1 MLWSFSLLSVEAYY
15 MTYDNFCRLFLLV
28 NLLFTLHIFP
38 SSLPRPPSNCYTSHA
53 SSPLPCPHMD
63 VPTPPPHP
71 QPLNSLG
78 PPVFWGLGSS
88 SLNEHRPSRSLL
100 YVCWEPHISW
110 CMLSIWWSSVWEI
123 LGVQINWD
131 CWCSYR
137 ITLLLSFFQP
147 FLIQRQGSA
156 ASVHWL
162 GANNCIWL
170 FQLLVGSFRG
180 QS

>member
-1 MLWSFSLLSVEAYY
+1 MTIPFDLCGTWIISLQTREGKDTCVRIRPIWHVHCLSCPFAFQVLRNIVLRNILSFKMLWSFSLLSVEAYY

-78 PPVFWGLGSS
+78 PPVF
-88 SLNEHRPSRSLL
+88 
-100 YVCWEPHISW
+100 
-110 CMLSIWWSSVWEI
+110 
-123 LGVQINWD
+123 
-131 CWCSYR
+131 
-137 ITLLLSFFQP
+137 
-147 FLIQRQGSA
+147 
-156 ASVHWL
+156 
-162 GANNCIWL
+162 
-170 FQLLVGSFRG
+170 
-180 QS
+180 